1 MKKSP
6 SGRYITNTVAGESVR
21 AFVPNPLPPR
31 LPARLIAELEKPL
44 RRAESALAKLEL
56 VGEMIPSLNW
66 FIYAFVR
73 KEALLSSEIEGTQTT
88 LVDVLTYENT
98 EQLAASAFED
108 IEEVANYVAAINHA
122 FSQLGSARGLPVS
135 ARLLNNCHGILM
147 VGARGAHKQPGA
159 IRRSQTWIGGTRPG
173 NAVFVPPPPE
183 HIDDLIADLETYI
196 HNPDDLPALLRVA
209 IAHVQFETIHPYLD
223 GNGRLGRML
232 IAMLLTQWGLLSSP
246 LLYLSVYLKAHQ
258 KQYYDCLSAVR
269 LSSDWGRWFAFFLTG
284 IEEVANDAISTA
296 QALYR
301 RISADRTTLLAASG
315 TTVTALQLVEHLPEH
330 PVVSMPAVTTL
341 LQTTKP
347 TAGKAIEHLVLVGI
361 LREIGKRKRDRIFAY
376 QRYLDELA

>member
-6 SGRYITNTVAGESVR
+6 SGRYFTTTVAGEPVR
-21 AFVPNPLPPR
+21 SFVPAPLPPR
-31 LPARLIAELEKPL
+31 FPARLITELEHPL

-56 VGEMIPSLNW
+56 AGEMIPSLNW
-66 FIYAFVR
+66 LIYAFVR
-73 KEALLSSEIEGTQTT
+73 KEALLSSEIEGTQAT

-98 EQLAASAFED
+98 EQLTASAFED
-108 IEEVANYVAAINHA
+108 IEEVANYVAAINYA
-122 FSQLGSARGLPVS
+122 FSQLKSVRGLPVS
-135 ARLLNNCHGILM
+135 ARLLNNCYGILM
-147 VGARGAHKQPGA
+147 NGVRGKHKQPGA
-159 IRRSQTWIGGTRPG
+159 IRRSQNWIEGTRPG

-183 HIDDLIADLETYI
+183 RVGDLIADLDTYI
-196 HNPDDLPALLRVA
+196 HNPDELPALLRIA

-232 IAMLLTQWGLLSSP
+232 IAMLLTQWELLSNP
-246 LLYLSVYLKAHQ
+246 LLYLSDYLKANQ
-258 KQYYDCLSAVR
+258 KQYYDRLSAVR
-269 LSSDWGRWFAFFLTG
+269 LHSDWSQWFAFFLTG
-284 IEEVANDAISTA
+284 IEEVANDAINTA

-301 RISADRTTLLAASG
+301 RITVDRNALLNPSG
-315 TTVTALQLVEHLPEH
+315 TTVTALQLFERLPEH

-341 LQTTKP
+341 LDTTKP
-347 TAGKAIEHLVLVGI
+347 TAGKAIEQLLALGI